1 MRALRVAAPCQLS
14 LGLLDL
20 PVSASLWQSLP
31 EEIRHQ
37 VLGLLARL
45 IAKGPS
51 LVPIAASRRPAM
63 RDTIQPGVSTP
74 ALLLTTDKIAAS
86 HRSRDAYVYAPI
98 HRLAGGAAH

>member
-1 MRALRVAAPCQLS
+1 LRPLRVAAPCQLS

-45 IAKGPS
+45 IAKGA
-51 LVPIAASRRPAM
+51 LVDPDSAVTEA
-63 RDTIQPGVSTP
+63 G
-74 ALLLTTDKIAAS
+74 
-86 HRSRDAYVYAPI
+86 DA
-98 HRLAGGAAH
+98 